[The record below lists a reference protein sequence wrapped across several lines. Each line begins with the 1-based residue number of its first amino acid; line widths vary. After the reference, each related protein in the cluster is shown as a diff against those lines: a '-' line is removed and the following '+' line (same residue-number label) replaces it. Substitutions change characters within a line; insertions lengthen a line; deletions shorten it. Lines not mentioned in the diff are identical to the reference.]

1 MDGFGEENGE
11 SEDERRKSPM
21 DNEKERKRPVNEE
34 NERRKNLIDDDKE
47 GKSPL
52 DNEKETKSPLDDEKE
67 TKSPLDDEKGRV
79 TNQRNGEPDKR
90 NAEPST
96 RSQEEE
102 EEPALNSE
110 DPGQQTML
118 ITSNVNG
125 ENDRKENEEMPRAE
139 IPGVGNPL
147 VKNGEAEKAVNFQDL
162 LEIPD
167 DVPMKIFYSQPSE
180 DITSSNV
187 KMKQLR
193 VVLTSQDIV
202 PREKVKAVTEE
213 HNADD
218 DVAEEE
224 RMEEDLSQAKDKEE
238 LNVVDE
244 KEAALTEKS
253 SDVIMSRL
261 EVLWSECEKELA
273 NLVDRISEK
282 IDMEEV
288 EEGDREGGNGAK
300 EEDCEETSV
309 SQEVADLD
317 EPQHVEFNPELIKD
331 AVVRGQSCYVHIK
344 NNCYSSFYGEQLLE
358 QIKKAQTR
366 PKRKRSADDSE
377 EEEGVHVNRKRGAVK
392 YLNRSCD
399 EESESGDVTRIL
411 NVKMEKL
418 RDSVSPRGRGR
429 RKSFSS
435 TRGKSEESVSLR
447 RGRSKSVSAR
457 SEDLGDL
464 ISSRVR
470 QRRKSISMR
479 SEEPENSVRSRGR
492 EPENPIS
499 SRSRERRKSVSLR
512 DEEPG
517 KSISSRSR
525 KSTPSK
531 VEEPEKSISKRGR
544 GRPRG
549 GNLGKSVSL
558 SSNCR
563 EAESRSPKV
572 FSKDSKDSRQVG
584 LEK

>member
-1 MDGFGEENGE
+1 
-11 SEDERRKSPM
+11 
-21 DNEKERKRPVNEE
+21 
-34 NERRKNLIDDDKE
+34 
-47 GKSPL
+47 
-52 DNEKETKSPLDDEKE
+52 
-67 TKSPLDDEKGRV
+67 
-79 TNQRNGEPDKR
+79 
-90 NAEPST
+90 
-96 RSQEEE
+96 
-102 EEPALNSE
+102 
-110 DPGQQTML
+110 
-118 ITSNVNG
+118 
-125 ENDRKENEEMPRAE
+125 
-139 IPGVGNPL
+139 
-147 VKNGEAEKAVNFQDL
+147 
-162 LEIPD
+162 
-167 DVPMKIFYSQPSE
+167 
-180 DITSSNV
+180 
-187 KMKQLR
+187 
-193 VVLTSQDIV
+193 
-202 PREKVKAVTEE
+202 
-213 HNADD
+213 
-218 DVAEEE
+218 
-224 RMEEDLSQAKDKEE
+224 
-238 LNVVDE
+238 
-244 KEAALTEKS
+244 
-253 SDVIMSRL
+253 
-261 EVLWSECEKELA
+261 
-273 NLVDRISEK
+273 
-282 IDMEEV
+282 MEEV
-288 EEGDREGGNGAK
+288 EEGDREGVNGAK

-317 EPQHVEFNPELIKD
+317 EPQLVEFNPELIKD
-331 AVVRGQSCYVHIK
+331 AVARGQSCYVHIK

-366 PKRKRSADDSE
+366 PKSKRKRSADDSE
-377 EEEGVHVNRKRGAVK
+377 EEEDSHVNRKRGAVK

-435 TRGKSEESVSLR
+435 TRGKFEESVSLR

-525 KSTPSK
+525 KSTSSK
-531 VEEPEKSISKRGR
+531 VEQPEKSIYKRGR
-544 GRPRG
+544 ERRKSTLPRG